1 MEINTLNKEV
11 INRRKYAAAN
21 GHEIPQNPYHAYK
34 KGWED
39 AIKFAQRVNRSI
51 AICTQCG
58 KLIEHDND
66 YRLDAAGA
74 EFCSKCYQHLF
85 EKEVSK

>member
-1 MEINTLNKEV
+1 MNISTLDKQFIRE
-11 INRRKYAAAN
+11 RKYADAN
-21 GHEIPQNPYHAYK
+21 GHKIPGNSYLAYE

-39 AIKFAQRVNRSI
+39 AIKFAKRVDRAI

-66 YRLDAAGA
+66 YRLDYDGA
-74 EFCSKCYQHLF
+74 EFCSKCYREVF
-85 EKEVSK
+85 ESNRKK

>member
-1 MEINTLNKEV
+1 MNISNLD
-11 INRRKYAAAN
+11 NRIIRERKYADAN
-21 GHEIPQNPYHAYK
+21 GHKIPQNPFYAYE

-39 AIKFAQRVNRSI
+39 AIKFAKRVDRAI

-66 YRLDAAGA
+66 YRLDADGA
-74 EFCSKCYQHLF
+74 EFCSKCYKQLF
-85 EKEVSK
+85 GKEATK